1 MSQYSTR
8 KGTFLTILSAL
19 TAVMLLYLALAGA
32 AGTGGLAESVAESL
46 TVRFLK
52 VGKADAII
60 LECGGEIM
68 VIDAGEDDD
77 GQEVVDTLR
86 AMGAEKV
93 DILIITHFDKD
104 HVGGA
109 DTLVRSLEVGRVI
122 LPDYGSGEEEYLDFI
137 AALQEMGIAPERL
150 TGTLSLALGCA
161 GALVEAPEKYAE
173 AAEGEETD
181 NDHSLI
187 TTVTHGSMRL
197 VFTGDIE
204 KTRIKEWLFSGGAAD
219 CDLLKVP
226 HHGEWDS
233 ALDDLLEALTPEYAV
248 ICDSDKNPADSR
260 TLSLLTSLGTE
271 ILETRNGDVTVIST
285 GSSLEVRQ

>member
-1 MSQYSTR
+1 MSQFSTR
-8 KGTFLTILSAL
+8 KGTFLMILSAL

-32 AGTGGLAESVAESL
+32 AGTLGLAETVTEAL
-46 TVRFLK
+46 TVRILK
-52 VGKADAII
+52 VGKADAIL

-77 GQEVVDTLR
+77 GKEVTDTLR

-93 DILIITHFDKD
+93 DVLIITHFDKD

-109 DTLVRSLEVGRVI
+109 DTLVRSLEVERVI
-122 LPDYGSGEEEYLDFI
+122 LPDYESAEEEYLDFI
-137 AALQEMGIAPERL
+137 AALEEKGITPERL
-150 TGTLSLALGCA
+150 TDSVTLALGCA
-161 GALVEAPEKYAE
+161 EVLVEPPEAYAE
-173 AAEGEETD
+173 AEEGEETD

-187 TTVTHGSMRL
+187 TTVVHGSMRL

-204 KTRIKEWLFSGGAAD
+204 KTRILEWLSSGAAAD
-219 CDLLKVP
+219 CDLVKVP

-233 ALDDLLEALTPEYAV
+233 ALDDLFEALTPEYAV
-248 ICDSDKNPADSR
+248 ICDSDKNPADTR
-260 TLSLLTSLGTE
+260 TLSLLTSLGAET
-271 ILETRNGDVTVIST
+271 LETRNGDITVIST